1 MNRIE
6 GALNVIDTAIEA
18 LELITRQESFDFVSG
33 ECLSMLTEL
42 VSKEMATQSG
52 IIRDELQR
60 PKRNA
65 A

>member
-1 MNRIE
+1 MNRAE
-6 GALNVIDTAIEA
+6 EALDAIDTAIEA
-18 LELITRQESFDFVSG
+18 LELLTKQETVDFVSY
-33 ECLSMLTEL
+33 ECISMLTGL
-42 VSKEMATQSG
+42 VSQKMASQSG